1 VNKYQR
7 VLERKYAGKRAAPQ
21 PSDKLR
27 SKVKS
32 SDSATFAKG
41 FTSPAT
47 KIPKKHA
54 ESTDIRMFDLN
65 LDSNGDPEESK
76 REQVQ
81 DISLLE
87 YSNGSNASRLTN
99 SEAQHVIQTF

>member
-1 VNKYQR
+1 
-7 VLERKYAGKRAAPQ
+7 LG
-21 PSDKLR
+21 

-32 SDSATFAKG
+32 IEFTVFTKE

-47 KIPKKHA
+47 KVPMKDT
-54 ESTDIRMFDLN
+54 ESTDVRMFDLN

-81 DISLLE
+81 DISLQE
-87 YSNGSNASRLTN
+87 YSNGSNTSRLTN
-99 SEAQHVIQTF
+99 SEEQRAIQTF